1 MFPGLRLTSGAL
13 RCDDSTWLSC
23 TKGSGWFCCCPPYC
37 YCGDG
42 DGEDDDKMVMVL
54 SELRQEPSD
63 GNQTPNLA
71 DQLGRVAAAGYQTAS
86 KPKWGS
92 GHRNCKNG
100 AAARRCCSR
109 TLRPRKL
116 SSWPSSDRS
125 PTFIQYVPQ
134 IWWSSTITPVHAYCL
149 ALRVCGLHST
159 SAFCGFE
166 ASD

>member
-125 PTFIQYVPQ
+125 PNIHTIRASNLVELHNYTCTCLLLSSACM
-134 IWWSSTITPVHAYCL
+134 WSTEHL
-149 ALRVCGLHST
+149 GFLRL
-159 SAFCGFE
+159 
-166 ASD
+166 